1 MRVVLDTN
9 VLMSGIF
16 FRGIPSQ
23 IMEAWHKTK
32 YELVISVEIFEEY
45 QRVAN
50 RLNQKYPGIDIDRIL
65 HLIFLNSTVVD
76 TDSTGIR
83 ISEDQDD
90 DKFITCAKSAEAE
103 VIVSGDHHLLDIG
116 EYSGIK
122 ILRPA
127 DFARE
132 YVKKS

>member
-9 VLMSGIF
+9 VLISSIF
-16 FRGIPSQ
+16 FGGIPSQ
-23 IMEAWHKTK
+23 ILGAWKEANF
-32 YELVISVEIFEEY
+32 ELAITIEIFEEY

-50 RLNQKYPGIDIDRIL
+50 RLNQKYPGIDIDRVL
-65 HLIFLNSTVVD
+65 NLIFLNSTVVD
-76 TDSTGIR
+76 TDSAGIR
-83 ISEDQDD
+83 ISEDPDD

-127 DFARE
+127 DFARK
-132 YVKKS
+132 YLKNS